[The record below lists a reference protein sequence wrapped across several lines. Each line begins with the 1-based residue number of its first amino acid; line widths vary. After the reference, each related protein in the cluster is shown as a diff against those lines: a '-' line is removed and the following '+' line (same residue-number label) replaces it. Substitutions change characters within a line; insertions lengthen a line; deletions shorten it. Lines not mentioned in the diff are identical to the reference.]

1 MDRRYLR
8 NVVNIVLFL
17 MGVVLVCLLVPRFL
31 IFFMPFVVGWIIAL
45 IANPLVQF
53 MEKRLKIVRKHSSMV
68 IIIGT
73 IALIVLGGYG
83 LIAWLAREIYGFIG
97 ILPDLYESLLGDLEI
112 TGTNLAGLSEKI
124 PPELVEKLATIINSL
139 TESLG
144 NVISTIGVPTV
155 TAAGNIAK
163 NIPNILVNVIFT
175 ILSAYFFIAE
185 RDKIIQWGREHTP
198 EELRSKW
205 HFIAGRFRSAVGGYF
220 KAQFKIMG
228 VVAVILLVGFFVLHI
243 KYAIL
248 WAILVALLD
257 FLPFFGTGT
266 VLIPWAVLKV
276 LSGNYKFAVGLIIIY
291 LVSQLVR
298 QLIQPKIVG
307 DTIGL
312 NPLSTMVFMYIGYKV
327 GGIIA
332 MIIAVPI
339 GLIVI
344 NLYEAGAFDDIIK
357 DVKELA
363 EGLNEYRK
371 GE

>member
-45 IANPLVQF
+45 IANPLVRF

-248 WAILVALLD
+248 WAVLVALLD

-298 QLIQPKIVG
+298 QVIQPKIVG

>member
-1 MDRRYLR
+1 MKNEGRDQTTGVIWQQIL
-8 NVVNIVLFL
+8 LF
-17 MGVVLVCLLVPRFL
+17 
-31 IFFMPFVVGWIIAL
+31 FFPI
-45 IANPLVQF
+45 
-53 MEKRLKIVRKHSSMV
+53 
-68 IIIGT
+68 
-73 IALIVLGGYG
+73 
-83 LIAWLAREIYGFIG
+83 
-97 ILPDLYESLLGDLEI
+97 LLGTFFQQLYNTADAVI
-112 TGTNLAGLSEKI
+112 
-124 PPELVEKLATIINSL
+124 V
-139 TESLG
+139 G
-144 NVISTIGVPTV
+144 NFVGKE
-155 TAAGNIAK
+155 A
-163 NIPNILVNVIFT
+163 L
-175 ILSAYFFIAE
+175 
-185 RDKIIQWGREHTP
+185 
-198 EELRSKW
+198 
-205 HFIAGRFRSAVGGYF
+205 SAVGGTTGTL
-220 KAQFKIMG
+220 IN
-228 VVAVILLVGFFVLHI
+228 LLVGFFVLHI

-276 LSGNYKFAVGLIIIY
+276 LSGSYKFAVGLIIIY

-298 QLIQPKIVG
+298 QVIQPKIVG

-339 GLIVI
+339 GLIVV